1 MKVEPKR
8 PSAAHS
14 AEGRGLS
21 SRKRESTRTPALV
34 WCICIAAL
42 PLLDFLLNVG
52 PPYPL
57 GTPLITSLVAFAA
70 ALGVFRGVI
79 PRKRI
84 PLTMLVFVVSVIVYA
99 GLAIAFV
106 GEGKYENGRKE
117 RGVMGYSLLPELEKA
132 IQDAST

>member
-8 PSAAHS
+8 PLAAHS

-34 WCICIAAL
+34 WCIGIAAV
-42 PLLDFLLNVG
+42 PLLDVLLNVG

-70 ALGVFRGVI
+70 AFGVFRGVI
-79 PRKRI
+79 PRKRM
-84 PLTMLVFVVSVIVYA
+84 PLTMSVLVISVIVYA
-99 GLAIAFV
+99 GLPSPSSV
-106 GEGKYENGRKE
+106 SE
-117 RGVMGYSLLPELEKA
+117 RTRTGGTNEW
-132 IQDAST
+132 